1 MEMRTLNKVRN
12 SHIISVSVLFLKY
25 TKSDSLR
32 MLLSILFPFWRPP
45 HFASHYKNTTVK
57 QNEGFFL
64 PVFSPTYSQGKS
76 HLYLQPFKF
85 RQVAKSLWLQG
96 FQVVE
101 VQVAVTQKSTRD
113 RFKDHNL
120 KDNHSPH
127 ISVFSLGSPTFTCKN
142 SSQHCLL
149 PVLSIV
155 YSLWINCNTHWGDQI
170 CSSLK
175 LWKNEAHEE
184 PAAAVPHPTT
194 IQELCLAPNAS
205 TPPYTAL
212 DHWEEIAILWSTCPQ
227 PRNLNISERDHE
239 FSKN

>member
-1 MEMRTLNKVRN
+1 MNIKQGEKFPHNFSNHPVSQVYKIWFFKDASLHTSFLFGDHRTLLHTTKTSLLNKMK
-12 SHIISVSVLFLKY
+12 LF
-25 TKSDSLR
+25 
-32 MLLSILFPFWRPP
+32 F
-45 HFASHYKNTTVK
+45 
-57 QNEGFFL
+57 FFL
-64 PVFSPTYSQGKS
+64 PVFSPTNSQGKS

-85 RQVAKSLWLQG
+85 RQVAKSLCLQG

-113 RFKDHNL
+113 RVKDHNL

-127 ISVFSLGSPTFTCKN
+127 ISVFSLLSSIFTCKN
-142 SSQHCLL
+142 SSQHWLL

-175 LWKNEAHEE
+175 LWKNETHEE

-194 IQELCLAPNAS
+194 IQELSLPCS
-205 TPPYTAL
+205 
-212 DHWEEIAILWSTCPQ
+212 
-227 PRNLNISERDHE
+227 
-239 FSKN
+239 

>member
-1 MEMRTLNKVRN
+1 MKV
-12 SHIISVSVLFLKY
+12 
-25 TKSDSLR
+25 
-32 MLLSILFPFWRPP
+32 
-45 HFASHYKNTTVK
+45 
-57 QNEGFFL
+57 FL